1 MKSFLLAFFITLLLA
16 CSGGLAQG
24 EPIHGAG
31 STFAYPVIAK
41 WSESY
46 LTDRAGGNDITFMG
60 DGIDYEPVGSLAGI
74 LRLSQ
79 PEMDFAASD
88 MPLPPDE
95 LKTFGFVQFPLV
107 VGGIVPVVN
116 LDNVAP
122 GGIMLSG
129 EVLADIYLGK
139 IQNWSDPAITAINPG
154 LKLPDLRIT
163 VIHRADGSG
172 STFNW
177 TSFLSSA
184 SSEWKDKYGAD
195 TLITWP
201 LGTSV
206 ERSSGVVSAVKA
218 TKGAI
223 GYVEYG
229 QVVRAELTFAAVKNR
244 AGKFVRPEPQSFAAA
259 AAKAPWSADNGFYLS
274 LVDSAEAQEAYPITA
289 TTYILMRRDP
299 DSVSRARQALWFF
312 NHALTQGAG
321 DAEALF
327 YVPLPGT
334 LVDQIKAYWT
344 HELSFGS

>member
-1 MKSFLLAFFITLLLA
+1 MKSVLLAFLTAIMLS
-16 CSGGLAQG
+16 CSGGMALG

-31 STFAYPVIAK
+31 STFAYPIIAR

-46 LTDRAGGNDITFMG
+46 LADRAGGTDITFMG
-60 DGIDYEPVGSLAGI
+60 SGIDYEPVGSLAGI

-88 MPLPPDE
+88 MPLPPEE
-95 LKTFGFVQFPLV
+95 LRKFGYVQFPLV
-107 VGGIVPVVN
+107 MGGIVPVVN
-116 LDNVAP
+116 LDDIAP
-122 GGIMLSG
+122 GGIALSG
-129 EVLADIYLGK
+129 ELLADIYLGK
-139 IQNWSDPAITAINPG
+139 IQNWSDPAIAGLNPG

-184 SSEWKDKYGAD
+184 SAEWKSKYGAD
-195 TLITWP
+195 TLISWP

-229 QVVRAELTFAAVKNR
+229 QVVRAELIYAAVQNR
-244 AGKFVRPEPQSFAAA
+244 AGKLVRPEPESFAAA
-259 AAKAPWSADNGFYLS
+259 AAKAPWSPDTGFHLS
-274 LVDSAEAQEAYPITA
+274 LIDSAEAEAYPITA
-289 TTYILMRRDP
+289 VTFILMRREP
-299 DSVSRARQALWFF
+299 DSVQRARQALWFF
-312 NHALTQGAG
+312 KHALTKGTG

-334 LVDQIKAYWT
+334 LVDQVKAYWAR
-344 HELSFGS
+344 ELSFGS

>member
-1 MKSFLLAFFITLLLA
+1 MKPVILAFLTVIALI
-16 CSGGLAQG
+16 SHGGLSAA

-41 WSESY
+41 WSENY
-46 LTDRAGGNDITFMG
+46 LTDRAGGSDITFMG
-60 DGIDYEPVGSLAGI
+60 SGIDYEPVGSLAGI

-88 MPLPPDE
+88 MPLPPED
-95 LKTFGFVQFPLV
+95 LKKLGFVQFPLV
-107 VGGIVPVVN
+107 IGGIVPVVN
-116 LDNVAP
+116 LEGVAP
-122 GGIMLSG
+122 GALLLSG

-154 LKLPDLRIT
+154 LLLPDLKIT
-163 VIHRADGSG
+163 VVHRSDGSG

-184 SSEWKDKYGAD
+184 SAEWKSKYGAD

-206 ERSSGVVSAVKA
+206 ERSSGVVQAVQQ

-229 QVVRAELTFAAVKNR
+229 QVARAALNYASVKNR
-244 AGKFVRPEPQSFAAA
+244 AGQFVRPEPAAFATA
-259 AAKAPWSADNGFYLS
+259 AAKAQWSAEKDFHLS
-274 LVDSAEAQEAYPITA
+274 LVDSAESDAYPITA
-289 TTYILMRRDP
+289 VTFILMRREP

-312 NHALTQGAG
+312 NYALSKGA
-321 DAEALF
+321 AEADALF
-327 YVPLPGT
+327 YVPLPAP
-334 LVDQIKAYWT
+334 LVDQVKTYWA

>member
-1 MKSFLLAFFITLLLA
+1 MKSLVLALLATLFLA
-16 CSGGLAQG
+16 FSGSKAGA

-31 STFAYPVIAK
+31 STFAHPIIAK

-46 LTDRAGGNDITFMG
+46 LADLAGGTDITFMG
-60 DGIDYEPVGSLAGI
+60 SGIDYEPVGSLAGI

-88 MPLPPDE
+88 APLPPEE
-95 LKTFGFVQFPLV
+95 LQKFGYVQFPLV
-107 VGGIVPVVN
+107 IGGIVPVVN
-116 LDNVAP
+116 LEGIAP
-122 GGIMLSG
+122 GGLSLPG

-139 IQNWSDPAITAINPG
+139 IQNWSDEAIAAANPG

-177 TSFLSSA
+177 TSFLSSV
-184 SSEWKDKYGAD
+184 SPEWKTKYGAD

-206 ERSSGVVSAVKA
+206 ERSSGVVQAVKE

-229 QVVRAELTFAAVKNR
+229 QVVRANLVYTSVKNR
-244 AGKFVRPEPQSFAAA
+244 AGQFIRPEPTSFATA
-259 AAKAPWSADNGFYLS
+259 AAKAQWSADNGFYLS
-274 LVDSAEAQEAYPITA
+274 LIDSGEPDAYPITA
-289 TTYILMRRDP
+289 VTYILMRKEP
-299 DSVSRARQALWFF
+299 DSTSRARQALWFF
-312 NHALTQGAG
+312 SHALSKGAR
-321 DAEALF
+321 DAEELN
-327 YVPLPGT
+327 YVPLPPT
-334 LVDQIKAYWT
+334 LVDQIKAYWASS
-344 HELSFGS
+344 LSYGS